1 MKGST
6 KKGLLK
12 GVINTALSLGKG
24 LVSIY
29 NPAAGAVIGAVK
41 GVKDGI
47 DKEKAANLA
56 SPIGGEGNPDYAHIT
71 GAVVFIGLAVAFGF
85 GYLSMD
91 DVKALLKL
99 FLKTQ

>member
-12 GVINTALSLGKG
+12 GVLNTALSLGKG
-24 LVSIY
+24 LISVY

-41 GVKDGI
+41 GVKDGFN
-47 DKEKAANLA
+47 KEKAANL
-56 SPIGGEGNPDYAHIT
+56 SSETGGKGSPDYAHIT
-71 GAVVFIGLAVAFGF
+71 GAVVFVGLAVAFGM
-85 GYLSMD
+85 GYLTID
-91 DVKALLKL
+91 DVKALLKM